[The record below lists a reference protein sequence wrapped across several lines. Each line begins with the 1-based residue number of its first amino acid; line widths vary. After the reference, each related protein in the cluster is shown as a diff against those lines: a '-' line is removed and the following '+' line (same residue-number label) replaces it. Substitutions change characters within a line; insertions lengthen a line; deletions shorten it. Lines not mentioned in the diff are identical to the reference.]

1 MNLWLEWQALYQDYP
16 DPAHELKALSFYEK
30 NHNLMKEGAEA
41 LWPEQESLYSLM
53 CLRATIGPAA
63 FASEKQGDPVNPEQC
78 EWDSTYFDYPGF
90 WFDTWPSGIVLRT
103 LGLDPSKG
111 KDAQHGDYSAFVK
124 LGIDKDQVLYVEAD
138 LQRRP
143 TPQIVA
149 DGVELVQQFKPD
161 GFAIETNQFQEL
173 LIAEF
178 QRVSQQRK
186 VLLPIQ
192 ALDNQVN
199 KQVRIRRLG
208 TYLAQRKLR
217 FKARSGGTAL
227 LVEQLKDFPVGDHD
241 DGPDAL
247 EMDLR
252 LMIELWN
259 GKSRKPPP
267 PRILTV

>member
-1 MNLWLEWQALYQDYP
+1 M
-16 DPAHELKALSFYEK
+16 
-30 NHNLMKEGAEA
+30 
-41 LWPEQESLYSLM
+41 
-53 CLRATIGPAA
+53 
-63 FASEKQGDPVNPEQC
+63 
-78 EWDSTYFDYPGF
+78 
-90 WFDTWPSGIVLRT
+90 
-103 LGLDPSKG
+103 DPSKG

-149 DGVELVQQFKPD
+149 DGVELAHQFKPD

-227 LVEQLKDFPVGDHD
+227 LVEQLRDFPVGEHD

-247 EMDLR
+247 EMALR
-252 LMIELWN
+252 LMIHLWN
-259 GKSRKPPP
+259 GKNSKQSVPHR
-267 PRILTV
+267 LVV